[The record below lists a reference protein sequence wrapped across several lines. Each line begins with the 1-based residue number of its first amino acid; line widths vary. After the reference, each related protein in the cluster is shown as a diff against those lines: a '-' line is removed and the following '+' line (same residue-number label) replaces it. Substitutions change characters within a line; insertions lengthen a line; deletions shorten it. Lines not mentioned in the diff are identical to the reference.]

1 MESNRPEYLIGRLMR
16 NEMSPRELEEFLA
29 GIGEKEMSPAY
40 SEVLERYFNQFLSEN
55 VPVADMQQEE

>member
-40 SEVLERYFNQFLSEN
+40 SKVLEHYFNQFLSEN
-55 VPVADMQQEE
+55 VPADSVQEEK

>member
-29 GIGEKEMSPAY
+29 GIGENEMSPAY
-40 SEVLERYFNQFLSEN
+40 SKVLEGYFNQFLSEN
-55 VPVADMQQEE
+55 VPADSVQEEK